1 MTAAKNVVLPYCQ
14 EHGIRLIIADN
25 DSKLHSKGIKE
36 VFHPH
41 KIEIYYG
48 SKKTCGDNGNG
59 YLPRS
64 HDCMSYE
71 TVFANVFRLL
81 QDDPERREVS
91 NNCKRIMQ
99 MRRNALDKVF
109 DENDIEKV
117 SKIINRQPKV
127 MESIIEVDRERTNF
141 EKKFFSLF
149 LKFFRF
155 FFPEIVPF
163 FSTNVVIFLFLPF
176 KAF

>member
-1 MTAAKNVVLPYCQ
+1 MIQNFILKELRKFFIHIKLKFITAR
-14 EHGIRLIIADN
+14 E
-25 DSKLHSKGIKE
+25 KLA
-36 VFHPH
+36 
-41 KIEIYYG
+41 
-48 SKKTCGDNGNG
+48 DNGNG

-163 FSTNVVIFLFLPF
+163 FFSTNVVIFLFLPF

>member
-1 MTAAKNVVLPYCQ
+1 
-14 EHGIRLIIADN
+14 
-25 DSKLHSKGIKE
+25 
-36 VFHPH
+36 
-41 KIEIYYG
+41 
-48 SKKTCGDNGNG
+48 
-59 YLPRS
+59 
-64 HDCMSYE
+64 
-71 TVFANVFRLL
+71 
-81 QDDPERREVS
+81 
-91 NNCKRIMQ
+91 MQ